1 MIPAGTYSLFH
12 FSGCFFNLVRIW
24 LIVSAWRFDLI
35 TVKPADQQFT
45 GLVSCVKDAVSHT
58 PAKTSIWISQLLL
71 VQGNTL
77 KSNQLGLSCSGIH
90 ELIFS
95 PNNTLV
101 IFLLNFGQVIRN
113 RKIRPMPWIW
123 DLRLHKI
130 ANCLGMPYLWCL
142 HLF

>member
-12 FSGCFFNLVRIW
+12 FSGCFFYLVRIW
-24 LIVSAWRFDLI
+24 LIVLAWRFDLI
-35 TVKPADQQFT
+35 TVKHADQQFT
-45 GLVSCVKDAVSHT
+45 GLVSCVKDAASHT

-77 KSNQLGLSCSGIH
+77 KSNPLGLSCSGIH

-95 PNNTLV
+95 PDKTLV

-113 RKIRPMPWIW
+113 WKIRPCLGYEIW
-123 DLRLHKI
+123 DCIR
-130 ANCLGMPYLWCL
+130 
-142 HLF
+142 